1 MHQKFERK
9 CIACKNHFQQSEMLR
24 IAKVGDEILIDQGHK
39 LGGRGCY
46 VCQNKQCFDLM
57 MKKRLLNRAFKTNVN
72 NGRKLV
78 IIKESFGNA
87 FATWALN
94 NYNYVQECY
103 ITKKK

>member
-57 MKKRLLNRAFKTNVN
+57 MKKRLLNRAFKTNVIQEVYDKLGEYAEN
-72 NGRKLV
+72 N
-78 IIKESFGNA
+78 
-87 FATWALN
+87 
-94 NYNYVQECY
+94 
-103 ITKKK
+103 